1 MLACMYRRALKREKS
16 EEFGGGGRGW
26 GRRKGEMKEE
36 DKAVDDRER
45 RCLSF
50 RNLRSPSFILIFII
64 IYKWIKFGTDIKALS
79 EYEVSEKATRGGEW
93 EPIKI
98 PHENLAYIPNIKI
111 RHALIPGKNG
121 QVNSDKFSALVK
133 SDEFSDLVK
142 SDKMDQQN
150 RTSFQPW

>member
-1 MLACMYRRALKREKS
+1 MKYRR
-16 EEFGGGGRGW
+16 
-26 GRRKGEMKEE
+26 RRPE
-36 DKAVDDRER
+36 
-45 RCLSF
+45 
-50 RNLRSPSFILIFII
+50 
-64 IYKWIKFGTDIKALS
+64 
-79 EYEVSEKATRGGEW
+79 GEW

-98 PHENLAYIPNIKI
+98 SHENLAYIPNIKI